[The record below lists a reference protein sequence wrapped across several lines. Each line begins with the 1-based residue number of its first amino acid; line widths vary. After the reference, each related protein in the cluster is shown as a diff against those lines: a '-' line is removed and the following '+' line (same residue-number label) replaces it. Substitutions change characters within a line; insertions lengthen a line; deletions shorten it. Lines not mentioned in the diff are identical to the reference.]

1 MAQSL
6 FPRRARVIVAT
17 RTIPFESGDLAVL
30 DLYFWP
36 TGNGKKITIMLEECG
51 LPYNVIA
58 VNINKGDQFTPE
70 YERINP
76 NNKMPAIVDH
86 DADGGPLTLFE
97 SGAILQYLAQKTGRF
112 LPRETAGKYRV
123 LQWVYWQVGGLGPMA
138 GQAHHFLK
146 YAPQKIEYPMHRF
159 RTEVARL
166 YKVLDT
172 QLGKDA
178 YLAGEYSIAD
188 IAAWPW
194 VTRHEWQE
202 QNLDD
207 FPNVKRW
214 FAAMG
219 ARPAVMKGADVGK
232 DWTNFAQPMSDQD
245 KKRLFNLRD
254 EDLQSRPS

>member
-1 MAQSL
+1 M
-6 FPRRARVIVAT
+6 I
-17 RTIPFESGDLAVL
+17 

-36 TGNGKKITIMLEECG
+36 TGNGKKISIMLEETG
-51 LPYNVIA
+51 LPYRIIP

-70 YERINP
+70 YDALNP
-76 NNKMPAIVDH
+76 NNKMPAIVDPE
-86 DADGGPLTLFE
+86 AQGGPLVIFE
-97 SGAILQYLAQKTGRF
+97 SGAILQYLAEKTGKF
-112 LPRETAGKYRV
+112 LPKDLHRKYRT

-146 YAPQKIEYPMHRF
+146 YAPQKVEYAMHRF
-159 RTEVARL
+159 RGETARL
-166 YKVLDT
+166 YKVMDK
-172 QLGKDA
+172 QLAKHE

-194 VTRHEWQE
+194 VVRHDWQE

-214 FAAMG
+214 FAAVG
-219 ARPAVMKGADVGK
+219 ARPAVKRGAEAGAEFQSAML
-232 DWTNFAQPMSDQD
+232 TMSDED

-254 EDLQSRPS
+254 KDFAQSSR